1 MYTFPG
7 ADLYALMWQ
16 LDGTGPGPTGGSTTG
31 EMEGKETTKLGSEGT
46 TPLPATLDDMPEEV
60 RQ

>member
-1 MYTFPG
+1 
-7 ADLYALMWQ
+7 MWQ

-60 RQ
+60 RRQ